1 METSTNGRY
10 RGSHKTQEHIMR
22 LRLVLTLAATL
33 AFGSLAASD
42 LTITFNSTGKGA
54 AGSGTEVHYYSPDF
68 QLVRNE
74 KEKRDNL
81 VDFKQGITYT
91 IDHKKQTIGKISFD
105 DAMGALES
113 LSSAQPEGMGAMM
126 GAMFGDPNDCKV
138 EKLGT
143 ETVAGRTCQ
152 GWSIKVGK
160 LGMTLAAD
168 PTLKTPMAEGAYAKM
183 MKTRAAQ
190 FAKAGPL
197 GASFKRLYEEMSKIK
212 GIPLKTHMTGM
223 MGMDVSNE
231 ATKVDTS
238 AIPASLF
245 VLPAGYKIEDLGKK
259 LREDM
264 KKGH

>member
-1 METSTNGRY
+1 
-10 RGSHKTQEHIMR
+10 MR
-22 LRLVLTLAATL
+22 LRLVLVLAATL

-42 LTITFNSTGKGA
+42 LTITFNAAGKGSA
-54 AGSGTEVHYYSPDF
+54 ASGTEVHYYSPEF

-74 KEKRDNL
+74 KEKRDTL
-81 VDFKQGITYT
+81 VDFRQGITYT
-91 IDHKKQTIGKISFD
+91 IDHKKKTIGKLSFD

-113 LSSAQPEGMGAMM
+113 LSSAQPEGLGAMM

-143 ETVAGRTCQ
+143 ETVAGRACQ
-152 GWSIKVGK
+152 DWSIKVGK

-168 PTLKTPMAEGAYAKM
+168 PTLKIPMPDAAYMKM
-183 MKTRAAQ
+183 TKTRAAQ

-197 GASFKRLYEEMSKIK
+197 GASFKRLYEEMAKVK

-223 MGMDVSNE
+223 MGMDVTSE
-231 ATKVDTS
+231 ATKVETGPL
-238 AIPASLF
+238 PATLF
-245 VLPAGYKIEDLGKK
+245 ELPAGYKVEDLGQK

-264 KKGH
+264 KKSH